1 MFPVVFGHFPF
12 QVVGA
17 YNFNIFFVV
26 DGKGIYLAIH
36 IPLERERLVFS
47 IQILIQPFD
56 NAVAL
61 CQRQGQMKRVLDK
74 STYECRGFIS
84 VPLEVYENTDEPLS
98 ISFNMF
104 GGDFTIR

>member
-1 MFPVVFGHFPF
+1 
-12 QVVGA
+12 
-17 YNFNIFFVV
+17 
-26 DGKGIYLAIH
+26 
-36 IPLERERLVFS
+36 
-47 IQILIQPFD
+47 
-56 NAVAL
+56 
-61 CQRQGQMKRVLDK
+61 MKRVLDK